1 MTGNLVCMTAYYQ
14 ELIADTPDS
23 VILILKEILARCCM
37 IDVSFGI
44 IRSFFN
50 NARPAELVMETGLF
64 ITTDSVELVPIGGS
78 KLWYINLA
86 EEQILSFLTYTYT
99 IEYRICIESFFA
111 ILTIAAICVTCCGQ
125 DVAAY
130 T

>member
-1 MTGNLVCMTAYYQ
+1 MTAYYQ

-44 IRSFFN
+44 TGKFFN
-50 NARPAELVMETGLF
+50 NTRPAELVIEVGMLVTS
-64 ITTDSVELVPIGGS
+64 DSVVLVTVGGG
-78 KLWYINLA
+78 KLRYINLA

-111 ILTIAAICVTCCGQ
+111 ILTITAISVTCCGQ